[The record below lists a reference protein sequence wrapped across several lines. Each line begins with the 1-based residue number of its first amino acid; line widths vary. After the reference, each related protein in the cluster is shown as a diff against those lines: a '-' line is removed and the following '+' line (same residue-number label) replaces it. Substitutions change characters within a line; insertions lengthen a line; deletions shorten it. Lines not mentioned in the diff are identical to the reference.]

1 MVIKRTIGALRSRPH
16 DERHAFAVLTA
27 LVVMVIL
34 LLAWGIFFF
43 SSIQSDAPDQ
53 LPNIGTKT
61 APAQG
66 ASAAAAISDILR
78 STVTSDIGAQV
89 PGEINSSTST
99 EASAGITGQV
109 QTPAS
114 YPSNSTNGNDVA
126 AQLQAAL
133 NP

>member
-16 DERHAFAVLTA
+16 DERHAFAVLSA

-66 ASAAAAISDILR
+66 ASAAAAISDIVR

-89 PGEINSSTST
+89 PGETSVD
-99 EASAGITGQV
+99 ASAGITGQV
-109 QTPAS
+109 QTPTS
-114 YPSNSTNGNDVA
+114 YPSQSTDGNDVA

>member
-1 MVIKRTIGALRSRPH
+1 MVLKRTIGALRSRPH
-16 DERHAFAVLTA
+16 DERHAFAVLSA

-34 LLAWGIFFF
+34 LLAWGVFFF
-43 SSIQSDAPDQ
+43 SSIQSDARDQ

-66 ASAAAAISDILR
+66 ASAAAAISDIVR

-89 PGEINSSTST
+89 PGEISTDVSG
-99 EASAGITGQV
+99 GITGQV
-109 QTPAS
+109 QTPTS
-114 YPSNSTNGNDVA
+114 YPSQSTDGNDVA